1 MSWIHLRA
9 ICSLDFALPSKIY
22 PEIDVKQIK
31 LCFPLLFHKRSHHTD
46 YHSNIHLSTVCFNQ
60 MLKGFC
66 QKYRPQP
73 KKVEK
78 NRWGSKLLAG
88 MKPNQKKKG
97 TSPGQLKLFWDEL
110 DITNEE
116 IIKAATIFVKAN
128 CYTPNP
134 KNK

>member
-1 MSWIHLRA
+1 FYDFSNYGVHERLGSDGVTTWHPAFLA
-9 ICSLDFALPSKIY
+9 LGKTLDECANIY
-22 PEIDVKQIK
+22 
-31 LCFPLLFHKRSHHTD
+31 
-46 YHSNIHLSTVCFNQ
+46 
-60 MLKGFC
+60 KGFC

-128 CYTPNP
+128 CYRPNP

>member
-1 MSWIHLRA
+1 LRGDREA
-9 ICSLDFALPSKIY
+9 LLTGTREALP
-22 PEIDVKQIK
+22 
-31 LCFPLLFHKRSHHTD
+31 R
-46 YHSNIHLSTVCFNQ
+46 
-60 MLKGFC
+60 
-66 QKYRPQP
+66 
-73 KKVEK
+73 
-78 NRWGSKLLAG
+78 G

>member
-1 MSWIHLRA
+1 MCFTNI
-9 ICSLDFALPSKIY
+9 ALPTGDCEALPTRDRITLPMGDREALPTGDRSPLGTFHVRFLFGKRLTVNVFRQRINQLFQGGTDH
-22 PEIDVKQIK
+22 PLWEI
-31 LCFPLLFHKRSHHTD
+31 
-46 YHSNIHLSTVCFNQ
+46 VCFNQ

-97 TSPGQLKLFWDEL
+97 TSPG
-110 DITNEE
+110 
-116 IIKAATIFVKAN
+116 
-128 CYTPNP
+128 
-134 KNK
+134 

>member
-1 MSWIHLRA
+1 LGDRIA
-9 ICSLDFALPSKIY
+9 
-22 PEIDVKQIK
+22 
-31 LCFPLLFHKRSHHTD
+31 FPTGDCAAHPR
-46 YHSNIHLSTVCFNQ
+46 
-60 MLKGFC
+60 
-66 QKYRPQP
+66 
-73 KKVEK
+73 
-78 NRWGSKLLAG
+78 G

-134 KNK
+134 QNSTPKPWN

>member
-1 MSWIHLRA
+1 MTVNVFRQRMNQLFQGGRDHPLW
-9 ICSLDFALPSKIY
+9 
-22 PEIDVKQIK
+22 EI
-31 LCFPLLFHKRSHHTD
+31 L
-46 YHSNIHLSTVCFNQ
+46 CFNQ

-110 DITNEE
+110 DITNKE
-116 IIKAATIFVKAN
+116 IVKAATIFVKAN

-134 KNK
+134 KNKLYELARFR

>member
-1 MSWIHLRA
+1 
-9 ICSLDFALPSKIY
+9 
-22 PEIDVKQIK
+22 
-31 LCFPLLFHKRSHHTD
+31 
-46 YHSNIHLSTVCFNQ
+46 
-60 MLKGFC
+60 
-66 QKYRPQP
+66 
-73 KKVEK
+73 
-78 NRWGSKLLAG
+78 

-134 KNK
+134 KNKSHIPHPQLSGREITEIKIKVSIKINIEGEKSIRETVNQQKCHQNLFSISSNKNSHYPER

>member
-1 MSWIHLRA
+1 MRSHVPIFPIGSAVLTG
-9 ICSLDFALPSKIY
+9 DSKPNGRSRSTPY
-22 PEIDVKQIK
+22 G
-31 LCFPLLFHKRSHHTD
+31 RSHHTD